1 MFGRFEPFEV
11 FRDQAVAL
19 GAPTNFNSQFPV
31 GKPWHSLDLYFSATV
46 VPGGTPPTGPFNEN
60 FLRLIRGIS
69 FWSPK
74 NDYFFQNVPGR
85 LAYMISL
92 DAFERGAVPLDQIA
106 VTAGTYKCLIR
117 IPFADKSV
125 FKPSDFLL
133 DTLGFSNM
141 NLSVS
146 LGTLAADVFA
156 AVNTGTMTVT
166 CTAVLNQ
173 EPVPLIYQNPKADAD
188 KMKKAEISN
197 YYLSYFVAGFGDP
210 TTMGQIDLPRAA
222 DIAYYKLFAFHGE
235 PTVVGGQAFSGI
247 TDNIGA
253 RYLDFT
259 LRTDSSIPLQNIKAD
274 YLRDC
279 AQARFGAFDAV
290 LQPNSYWSLDF
301 PADGQ
306 KQGCLYSGDKSMLRL
321 NWTLPGAGAASA
333 ASMLSIGAKAWRKR
347 AA

>member
-1 MFGRFEPFEV
+1 MFGRYEPFEV
-11 FRDQAVAL
+11 FRDQPCAL
-19 GAPTNFNSQFPV
+19 GGPTNFNSQFPV
-31 GKPWHSLDLYFSATV
+31 GKPWHSLDLYFTAAV
-46 VPGGTPPTGPFNEN
+46 VIGTGTTPYNEN
-60 FLRLIRGIS
+60 FLKLIRGIS

-85 LAYMISL
+85 LAYQITL

-106 VTAGTYKCLIR
+106 QATASYKCLIR
-117 IPFADKSV
+117 IPFADKAV
-125 FKPSDFLL
+125 FKPSEFLL

-141 NLSVS
+141 NLSIN
-146 LGTLAADVFA
+146 LGTIAADVFSSA
-156 AVNTGTMTVT
+156 GTSTVAVT

-173 EPVPLIYQNPKADAD
+173 EPVPLVYQNPRAD
-188 KMKKAEISN
+188 KDKMEKEAISQ

-222 DIAYYKLFAFHGE
+222 DIAYYKLWAFHGE
-235 PTVVGGQAFSGI
+235 PVVTGGQSFSGI

-253 RYLDFT
+253 RYTDFT
-259 LRTDSSIPLQNIKAD
+259 LRTDSSIPLQGIKAD
-274 YLRDC
+274 YLRDM
-279 AQARFGAFDAV
+279 AQSRFGAFDSA
-290 LQPNSYWSLDF
+290 LQPNSYWQLDF
-301 PADGQ
+301 PANGQ

-321 NWTLPGAGAASA
+321 NWTLPGSGAASA